1 MKFEKKN
8 QYFFMALGHL
18 GMILV
23 ALGAMRVMSVINDS
37 AGFAFTF
44 FGFLLMNIYIND
56 LEKKMGFSKKEKGI
70 FTSIFIIIFIG
81 LSLWLYLL

>member
-1 MKFEKKN
+1 
-8 QYFFMALGHL
+8 MALGHL

-23 ALGAMRVMSVINDS
+23 GLGVMRMMSVINDS

-56 LEKKMGFSKKEKGI
+56 LEKKMGFSKKEKGA
-70 FTSIFIIIFIG
+70 FTAVFITVFAG
-81 LSLWLYLL
+81 LSLWLYVV

>member
-8 QYFFMALGHL
+8 QYLYMALGHL

-23 ALGAMRVMSVINDS
+23 GLGVMRMMSVINDS

-44 FGFLLMNIYIND
+44 LDFY
-56 LEKKMGFSKKEKGI
+56 
-70 FTSIFIIIFIG
+70 
-81 LSLWLYLL
+81 